1 MSLTALLLRAT
12 TRASLWLLLQMP
24 GAITARVMGCV
35 SVCVCAHVGRT
46 QGKGQTWGI
55 PQLGKRRAELGTL
68 AHDACAK
75 GSGAAPAW
83 DSVWAAT
90 GPFALVETPE
100 LEQDSRILSIRSN

>member
-1 MSLTALLLRAT
+1 MCH
-12 TRASLWLLLQMP
+12 
-24 GAITARVMGCV
+24 GVCE
-35 SVCVCAHVGRT
+35 CVCAHVGRT

-68 AHDACAK
+68 AHNACAK

-83 DSVWAAT
+83 DSVWAAA

-100 LEQDSRILSIRSN
+100 LEQDSRILSVRSN